1 MRQYLDFMKDVLEN
15 GETKSDRTGTGTIS
29 RFGAQVRYD
38 LRKGFPLM
46 TTKQMAKKAMI
57 VELIWFLAGDTNIQY
72 LVKNNCKIWNEWP
85 YEAFKKSDEYK
96 GETMEQ
102 FIEMVKNDDAF
113 AKVYGDL
120 GPVYGRQWRNFFGVD
135 QITNLINDIKTNPNS
150 RRLIVS
156 AWNPAQ
162 INEMALPPCHAFFQ
176 FYVSKNGELSCQLY
190 QRSAD
195 IFLGVPFNVASY
207 SLLIHMIAHVTG
219 LKVGEFV
226 HTIGDAHIYSNHIDQ
241 VNEQLSREPL
251 PLCNLVI
258 KRKVDSIF
266 DFKIDDFE
274 FEGYESHPALKA
286 PVAV

>member
-15 GETKSDRTGTGTIS
+15 GEVKSDRTGTGTIS
-29 RFGAQVRYD
+29 KFGAQVRYD
-38 LRKGFPLM
+38 LRKGFPLL

-85 YEAFKKSDEYK
+85 YEGFKKSSEYK

-102 FIEMVKNDDAF
+102 FIEMIKNDDAF

-135 QITNLINDIKTNPNS
+135 QITNLIQDIKTNPNS

-162 INEMALPPCHAFFQ
+162 IDEMALPPCHAFFQ

-266 DFKIDDFE
+266 DFKIEDFE
-274 FEGYESHPALKA
+274 FDGYESHPALKA